1 MSSFRRL
8 ALVLALSLP
17 AVHVLPAQSP
27 SSSSASAISDQEQ
40 QPGSPQTQAPS
51 APEPASQQPEANSSE
66 GQISVQA
73 RIKARREQ
81 RRAQAIH
88 DTYSRLF
95 EVFTGAGYI
104 RFTPGPGLERVTM
117 YSWDAS
123 VTRYYGERLG
133 ATIDGRGYYGTAY
146 VGLNLSSITRPAI
159 SQYAVMGGPT
169 YRIRM
174 RPKYSVSVHGL
185 GGIAMSDFSGD
196 TGGFGTA
203 VLGLYPDRTTY
214 ALDGGIVGEANLS
227 PTLSLRLGG
236 EYYGTGFGST
246 MQNNVGF
253 QYGLVY
259 RFGKP

>member
-1 MSSFRRL
+1 MFSFRRL
-8 ALVLALSLP
+8 ALLLALSMP
-17 AVHVLPAQSP
+17 AVHVLPAQIS

-40 QPGSPQTQAPS
+40 EPASPAAAPS
-51 APEPASQQPEANSSE
+51 APEPASQQPDATSSQ

-88 DTYSRLF
+88 DTYSHLF
-95 EVFTGAGYI
+95 EVYTGGGYI
-104 RFTPGPGLERVTM
+104 RFTPGPDLQRVTM

-133 ATIDGRGYYGTAY
+133 ATIDGRGYYGTAF
-146 VGLNLSSITRPAI
+146 VGLNESSITRPAI

-174 RPKYSVSVHGL
+174 RPKYLVSVHGL
-185 GGIAMSDFSGD
+185 GGVAMSDFSGD

-203 VLGLYPDRTTY
+203 VLGLYPDATTY
-214 ALDGGIVGEANLS
+214 AINGGIVGEANLS

-246 MQNNVGF
+246 MQNNFGF

-259 RFGKP
+259 RFRKQ